1 MNETEAIKSAL
12 IKTTVER
19 YIEVVQF
26 YNDWQQNQDEDIA
39 FCDRKLT
46 AAALSVIASL
56 MIDEKVDFI
65 YLDKFKNFGVN

>member
-19 YIEVVQF
+19 YIEVVQL
-26 YNDWQQNQDEDIA
+26 YNHWLEDGNEDSWI
-39 FCDRKLT
+39 DKKLT
-46 AAALSVIASL
+46 AASLSVIASL

-65 YLDKFKNFGVN
+65 YMDKFKNFGVN